1 MRPLRLALF
10 SDSHYEANGVARTTC
25 ALEQYAAERGTPLL
39 SVHAGPVQRTVE
51 DDPIVRVELT
61 RWNGTSFGLE
71 HDLSFDVAL
80 WRHVRRVETALQD
93 FKPDVLHF
101 TGPSD
106 VGQLGAYLGYRMNI
120 PMVGSWHTNLHE
132 YAARRLRLGW
142 MTRKARHRLQRW
154 VERSSL
160 WTCLQF
166 YRIPDV
172 ILAPNDDLLAMLRDR
187 LGKPTF
193 LMSRGIDT
201 NVFNPLKRRR
211 TDSAINIGYVGRL
224 SKEKSVRVLA
234 EVEQALVNSG
244 LTDVRFTIVGE
255 GSERQWLE
263 RRMIHASFTGVLRG
277 EALAAAYADMD
288 IFAFPSETE
297 TVGNVVLE
305 AMASGVPVVAM
316 AKGGPK
322 FITKSRR
329 SALLVRDH
337 REFVHAVQVL
347 VHDNLRRQAMRTAAR
362 AEAEDKSWNH
372 VFDAVYR
379 AYSTA
384 VSVARHQHATRTE
397 PRMEHL

>member
-10 SDSHYEANGVARTTC
+10 SDSHYEVNGVARTTC

-51 DDPIVRVELT
+51 DDPIVRVELA

-71 HDLSFDVAL
+71 HDLRFDVAL
-80 WRHVRRVETALQD
+80 WRHVRRVEAALQN
-93 FKPDVLHF
+93 FRPDVLHF

-106 VGQLGAYLGYRMNI
+106 VGQLGAYLGHRMNI

-132 YAARRLRLGW
+132 YAARRLRLEW

-160 WTCLQF
+160 WACLQF

-201 NVFNPLKRRR
+201 NAFNPSKRRR

-234 EVEQALVNSG
+234 DVEQALVNG
-244 LTDVRFTIVGE
+244 GHTDVRFTIVGE

-263 RRMIHASFTGVLRG
+263 RRMIHATFTGVLRG

-337 REFVHAVQVL
+337 SEFVHAVQVL
-347 VHDNLRRQAMRTAAR
+347 VHDHLRRQAMRAAAR

-372 VFDAVYR
+372 VFDAVYH

-384 VSVARHQHATRTE
+384 VSMARYQHVTRTE
-397 PRMEHL
+397 PRMEQL